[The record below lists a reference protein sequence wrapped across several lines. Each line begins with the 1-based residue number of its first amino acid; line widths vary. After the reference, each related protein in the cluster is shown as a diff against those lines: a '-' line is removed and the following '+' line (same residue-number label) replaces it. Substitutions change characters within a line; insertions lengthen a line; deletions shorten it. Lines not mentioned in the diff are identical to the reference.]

1 MKKLFTIV
9 VASFALNVSAAEITG
24 AGATFPAPLYSKWA
38 SDYQKATGNRVN
50 YQSIGSSGG
59 IRQIQARTVDFG
71 ATDKPLTKD
80 ELDKS
85 GLIQFPAIIG
95 GVVAVFNLPGIKQLK
110 LTGPVLADIY
120 LGKIKTWN
128 DDAIVKLNPEVKLP
142 NQPIS
147 VIRRADGSG
156 TTFLFTDYLSKVS
169 PEWKTKIGADA
180 SVQWPVGLGG
190 KGNEGVAAFVQ
201 RVSGSIGY
209 VEYAY
214 AKQNKFP
221 VVLLQNKAGT
231 FVDPDDTTFAE
242 ASSSADWKGTPGFAV
257 ILTDQP
263 GKNAYPITG
272 ASFILVE
279 AQPKNVAKT
288 QDAIK
293 FFMWAFEN
301 GSKAAADLDY
311 VMIPPST
318 VQLIRR
324 ELDRIK

>member
-1 MKKLFTIV
+1 MKKLFVIIAAT
-9 VASFALNVSAAEITG
+9 FALNVNAAEITG
-24 AGATFPAPLYSKWA
+24 AGATFPAPLYAKWA
-38 SDYQKATGNRVN
+38 SEYQKATSNKVN

-71 ATDKPLTKD
+71 ASDKPLTKE

-85 GLIQFPAIIG
+85 GLIQFPSIIG
-95 GVVAVFNLPGIKQLK
+95 GVVPVFNVQGVTQLK

-128 DDAIVKLNPEVKLP
+128 DPAIVKLNPDVKLP
-142 NQPIS
+142 NQAIS

-169 PEWKTKIGADA
+169 PEWKSKVGADA
-180 SVQWPVGLGG
+180 SVQWPTGLGG

-201 RVSGSIGY
+201 RVAGSIGY
-209 VEYAY
+209 VEFAY

-221 VVLLQNKAGT
+221 VALMQNKAGT
-231 FVDPDDTTFAE
+231 FVEPDDKTFAE
-242 ASSSADWKGTPGFAV
+242 ASANADWKSVPGFGV

-272 ASFILVE
+272 ASFILIE
-279 AQPKNVAKT
+279 AQPKNLAQVKEV
-288 QDAIK
+288 IK

-301 GSKAAADLDY
+301 GHKAANELDY
-311 VMIPPST
+311 VMLPTST
-318 VQLIRR
+318 VQLIRK
-324 ELDRIK
+324 ELERIK